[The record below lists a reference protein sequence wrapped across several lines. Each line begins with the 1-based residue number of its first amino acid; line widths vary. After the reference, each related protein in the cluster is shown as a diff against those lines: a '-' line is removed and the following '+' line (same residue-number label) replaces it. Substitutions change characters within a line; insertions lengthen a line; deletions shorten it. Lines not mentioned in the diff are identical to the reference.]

1 MLGDMNDTV
10 KEADTTERSPLA
22 HRSAI
27 VAELRV
33 HASEIRAQGVTSLA
47 LFGSRA
53 RGEERA
59 DSDLDVLIG
68 YDSDRPFTLYDLVR
82 VERLLERLTG
92 LKVHVATSDA
102 FRPHHLH
109 RATKDA
115 ISVF

>member
-1 MLGDMNDTV
+1 MDDTV
-10 KEADTTERSPLA
+10 KQAEATGRHPLA
-22 HRSAI
+22 RRSAI
-27 VAELRV
+27 VDELRA

-59 DSDLDVLIG
+59 DSDLDVLIA
-68 YDSDRPFTLYDLVR
+68 YDSDRPFTLYDLAR
-82 VERLLERLTG
+82 VERLLARLTG

-102 FRPHHLH
+102 FRPQRLR